1 MNRLLFITVLFGACL
16 LSVNAGVGGG
26 DGEKLGNDASL
37 KVGADIDVGGVT
49 TTLADVGSGVAEG
62 LGQTLSSVGQ
72 GLMAGGAAL
81 AKGGGNFV
89 QAIIDF
95 LKRIIEALVGAI
107 LGMLNAITEQIDKAE
122 KALFDQVGL
131 KRIGGFRSV
140 VNKLGDS
147 LKEVG
152 TGVLGGLTKIGS
164 GLLNTVQ
171 GNVDVDVSAKVGSK
185 GKGHGK
191 GHGKGRPSSGL
202 DEE

>member
-16 LSVNAGVGGG
+16 LSVNAGIDKDGETGG
-26 DGEKLGNDASL
+26 DASV
-37 KVGADIDVGGVT
+37 KVDADIDIGGVT
-49 TTLADVGSGVAEG
+49 TTLADVGSGVAKG
-62 LGQTLSSVGQ
+62 LGDTLSSVGQ

-152 TGVLGGLTKIGS
+152 TGVLGGLSTIGS
-164 GLLNTVQ
+164 GLLKTVQ
-171 GNVDVDVSAKVGSK
+171 GDIGVSANAGVK
-185 GKGHGK
+185 GHVKGHGK
-191 GHGKGRPSSGL
+191 DHGSPSSEL
-202 DEE
+202 K